1 MMSLVRAG
9 KHMLAVALQ
18 RGFWRTLSGHWH
30 TSRGRSRARKPP
42 PLLPRVIG
50 GSSGFLTST
59 ELAWIDC
66 SQPAPCVC
74 SFWFFFFFFSLVA
87 SVFTTTFDIH
97 SDRGQLSLAN
107 STWPRPRALA
117 DLPVVGAG
125 GESASQMCVPRSPG
139 SEPRPEWLT
148 SVSGCVGWPAPCC
161 PPSWQR
167 HHGPVTPSHCGRW
180 AMGWGPGD

>member
-1 MMSLVRAG
+1 MSLVRAG

-74 SFWFFFFFFSLVA
+74 SFWFFFFFFHLWLLFLLRHLTFTVTEGSSRWPTAHGHGPEPSL
-87 SVFTTTFDIH
+87 TCPLWG
-97 SDRGQLSLAN
+97 RGES
-107 STWPRPRALA
+107 RPRRCVSRGPLA
-117 DLPVVGAG
+117 P
-125 GESASQMCVPRSPG
+125 SPG
-139 SEPRPEWLT
+139 R
-148 SVSGCVGWPAPCC
+148 SG
-161 PPSWQR
+161 
-167 HHGPVTPSHCGRW
+167 
-180 AMGWGPGD
+180 